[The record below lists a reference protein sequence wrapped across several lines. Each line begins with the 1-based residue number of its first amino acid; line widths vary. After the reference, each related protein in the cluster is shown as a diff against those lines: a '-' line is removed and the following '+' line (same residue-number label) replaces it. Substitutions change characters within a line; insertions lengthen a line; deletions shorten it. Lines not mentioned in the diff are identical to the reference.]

1 MPHILIVDDDEA
13 IRELLTV
20 VLREEGYEATGA
32 TSVEAIRAALA
43 RPPDLILSDW
53 LMPELDGPHL
63 AALFRAV
70 PALAST
76 PLVIMT
82 AFAARLAEAHFRA
95 YTIAHVLRKPFDVD
109 ELLAVVRQF
118 APLPKEDT

>member
-1 MPHILIVDDDEA
+1 MPRVLIVDDDETV
-13 IRELLTV
+13 RELLTV

-32 TSVEAIRAALA
+32 TSVEAIRLALA
-43 RPPDLILSDW
+43 HPPDLILSDW

-63 AALFRAV
+63 AALFRAI
-70 PALAST
+70 PALATT

-95 YTIAHVLRKPFDVD
+95 YGIAHVLRKPFGVADV
-109 ELLAVVRQF
+109 LAVAQQF
-118 APLPKEDT
+118 APLPKEET